1 MRDLHEFPK
10 NVPMED
16 CRWFLLWIQNN
27 SFVTQGITPACDLK
41 EDLIWDQLDY
51 VVLANDMGDYL
62 DKVVQ
67 VWEVE
72 NCLTVEE
79 ILVKIGELRQRADCD

>member
-10 NVPMED
+10 NVPIED
-16 CRWFLLWIQNN
+16 WRWFLLWIQTN

-51 VVLANDMGDYL
+51 VVLADDMGDYL
-62 DKVVQ
+62 GKVVQ

-79 ILVKIGELRQRADCD
+79 ILVKIGEIRQRADCD